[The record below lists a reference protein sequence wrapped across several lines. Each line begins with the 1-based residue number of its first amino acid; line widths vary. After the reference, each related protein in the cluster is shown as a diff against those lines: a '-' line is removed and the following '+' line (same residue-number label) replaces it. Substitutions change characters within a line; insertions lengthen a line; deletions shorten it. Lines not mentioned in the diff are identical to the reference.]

1 MKMSKLCKLMIAS
14 AGVTLSLASFAD
26 VVVIVHPSSS
36 VATMTVEDVSRIF
49 LGKSNNFPG
58 GAQAIAINQDEGSA
72 ARAKFND
79 TVCKK
84 SGSQYKAY
92 WSQLMFT
99 GKGTPP
105 KDVGNDA
112 AVKAL
117 IAANPNM
124 IGYVDASA
132 VDASVKVVYK
142 FQ

>member
-1 MKMSKLCKLMIAS
+1 MKTILKNVLAITGLCAS
-14 AGVTLSLASFAD
+14 SFMFAD
-26 VVVIVHPSSS
+26 VAVIVHPTSS
-36 VATMTVEDVSRIF
+36 VETMTIEDVSRIF

-72 ARAKFND
+72 TRAKFNA

-84 SGSQYKAY
+84 SASQYKAY

-124 IGYVDASA
+124 IGYVDANS

-142 FQ
+142 FP